1 MTLAA
6 PPADPTIDPV
16 LTVEGVSAGYGPLQ
30 VLFDVTLDVRAGE
43 IVALMGSNG
52 AGKTTTLRTIT
63 GLLRAARGRIR
74 LEGHDVTGAPTETLA
89 HRGMSLV
96 PEGRGMLR
104 DLTVAENLELGAYA
118 VRDRAQGTAAAER
131 AYETFPI
138 LAERRDVRAGRLSGG
153 QQQMLAIARAL
164 MSGPRVLLV
173 DEASLGLSPIMTE
186 MVFELVAD
194 VRRETG
200 AAVLM
205 VEQNVA
211 ALDLADRAF
220 VLEKGRVVD
229 RAEGPAV
236 RSMQGRLRDAYLG
249 RPSAPTG
256 GAGGPQEEHS

>member
-118 VRDRAQGTAAAER
+118 VRDRARGTAAAER

-194 VRRETG
+194 
-200 AAVLM
+200 
-205 VEQNVA
+205 